1 MAQFNE
7 ITPAALMR
15 MIGVPGAPTLIDVC
29 LDEDFAED
37 PRLIPGSRRA
47 SHLEIVEACAGA
59 ARVVVICQKGKKLSH
74 GAAAL
79 LRARGIAAEALEGG
93 IHGWRDAGLTLIPA
107 ACLRGPL
114 WVTRHRPKIDR
125 IACPWLLRRFVD
137 PSAEFMFVPP
147 KEVMAV
153 AERFGAT
160 AFDCP
165 GAPFRDTEGR
175 SSFDALLEEF
185 QLDIS
190 ALNKVADIIRAADLG
205 DLNAE
210 PQAAGLL
217 AASVGFS
224 KIYKNDHEQM
234 EATFPLYDALYRWAR
249 DGQNE
254 THSHE
259 GGAA

>member
-15 MIGVPGAPTLIDVC
+15 LIGTPVAPRLIDVC
-29 LDEDFAED
+29 IDDDFAED
-37 PRLIPGSRRA
+37 PRLIPTSKRVPY
-47 SHLEIVEACAGA
+47 LEIAQACAGA
-59 ARVVVICQKGKKLSH
+59 ARIVVICQKGKKLSH

-79 LRARGIAAEALEGG
+79 LRTQGIEAEVLEGG
-93 IHGWRDAGLTLIPA
+93 IHGWRDAGLPLTPA
-107 ACLRGPL
+107 AALRGKL

-137 PSAEFMFVPP
+137 PRAEVMFVPP

-165 GAPFRDTEGR
+165 NAPFRDADQK
-175 SSFDALLEEF
+175 SSFDALLAEF
-185 QLDIS
+185 QLYIP
-190 ALNKVADIIRAADLG
+190 ALNKVADMVRAADLD
-205 DLNAE
+205 DLAAE

-224 KIYKNDHEQM
+224 KMFKNDHEQM

-249 DGQNE
+249 DGQAE
-254 THSHE
+254 THSHRE
-259 GGAA
+259 GAA